1 MKTIETV
8 ERLENSMQFQLLLYL
23 LCERN
28 GKLVLVLLDLK
39 ISLHQESLFFFFGS
53 SSGLF

>member
-8 ERLENSMQFQLLLYL
+8 EKLENSIQFQLLLYL